1 MEKQD
6 NLSSN
11 PDRRRTTAAERTK
24 MMERYRASGL
34 TRLAFCQREGISIYK
49 LDSWLRREKSPQK
62 GKGVVLREVP
72 WSSSTTA
79 GNWAMELISPGGW
92 TIRRREPISVE
103 EIGRLLRAEKC

>member
-1 MEKQD
+1 
-6 NLSSN
+6 
-11 PDRRRTTAAERTK
+11 

-49 LDSWLRREKSPQK
+49 LDFWLRKEKSQQK
-62 GKGVVLREVP
+62 AKGVVLREVP
-72 WSSSTTA
+72 WSAMAT
-79 GNWAMELISPGGW
+79 GNWAMELVSPSGW